1 MKKLLFVSPHPYL
14 NSTNS
19 NICYNILKNIHDVYS
34 TNSNYNSNYNILKNT
49 HDVYVILYAIIPK
62 NSFFIKDRVIE
73 NENIHVYNGD
83 ESISTLKHCINLSTP
98 DLIIFINNVY
108 NCVSC
113 IEASDFYKCKKF
125 AIVNA
130 YYNNLN
136 SNYVR
141 ILKDACNKIY
151 TCDNLE
157 FGYNLKK
164 YTKADACKKLQMS
177 ENFTYILNLSKNN
190 CSRKRFDIFIKSVV
204 LFWKKHKPENIK
216 FIIATELEGKF
227 NLVEIF
233 NYECKKQNIE
243 IGFMDVFVVVK
254 NPHLIDED
262 ITSMLYSISSIG
274 INTNDGEGWGLW
286 NLNHITHG
294 APQIVPNFSCFR
306 KFCTED
312 NSKLI
317 DTAWSYYNDNAEG
330 GEANVMN
337 PVDVADA
344 LEMYIYDSSTY
355 DNHSQNALCDNVTCS
370 WSKTIDQILHD
381 VSSNE

>member
-1 MKKLLFVSPHPYL
+1 MRKLLFVSPHPYL
-14 NSTNS
+14 NSTDANL
-19 NICYNILKNIHDVYS
+19 CYNILKNV
-34 TNSNYNSNYNILKNT
+34 

-62 NSFFIKDRVIE
+62 NSIFIKDRLIE
-73 NENIHVYNGD
+73 KENIHVYNGD
-83 ESISTLKHCINLSTP
+83 ESISTLKHCISLSTP
-98 DLIIFINNVY
+98 DSIIFINNVR
-108 NCVSC
+108 NCVLC
-113 IEASDFYKCKKF
+113 IEESEFYKCKKF

-130 YYNNLN
+130 YYNNIN
-136 SNYVR
+136 SNY
-141 ILKDACNKIY
+141 LKYLKVSCHKIY

-157 FGYNLKK
+157 IGYNLKK
-164 YTKADACKKLQMS
+164 YSKTDACKKLQMN
-177 ENFTYILNLSKNN
+177 ENITYILNLSKNK
-190 CSRKRFDIFIKSVV
+190 CLRKRFDIFIKSVV
-204 LFWKKHKPENIK
+204 LFWKTNKPENVK
-216 FIIATELEGKF
+216 FIIATELQGTF

-233 NYECKKQNIE
+233 NYECIKQKVEIE
-243 IGFMDVFVVVK
+243 FMDVFVVVK

-306 KFCTED
+306 KFCTDD
-312 NSKLI
+312 NSILI
-317 DTAWSYYNDNAEG
+317 DTSWSYYNDNIEG

-337 PVDVADA
+337 PVNVADA
-344 LEMYIYDSSTY
+344 LKMYIYDSSTY

-370 WSKTIDQILHD
+370 WSKTTDQILHD